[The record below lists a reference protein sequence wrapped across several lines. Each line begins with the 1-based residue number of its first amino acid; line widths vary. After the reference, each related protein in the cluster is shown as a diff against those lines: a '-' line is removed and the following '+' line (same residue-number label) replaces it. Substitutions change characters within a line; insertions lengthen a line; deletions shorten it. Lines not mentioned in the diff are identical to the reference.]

1 MFYEIMGDRTAA
13 KNLFSKQV
21 KTIEKAAVESP
32 IIFLLL
38 SFLPF
43 LTFGFDWFLE
53 IMHINR

>member
-32 IIFLLL
+32 IIFFFSL
-38 SFLPF
+38 SYLFLP
-43 LTFGFDWFLE
+43 FGFDWFLE